1 MNKTSVLVLLLSF
14 ASQFN
19 STEAFISAESIG
31 NWFLNALT
39 NAATSIFNAIKNLA
53 TSIFNAIRD
62 LTLEL
67 ISDVFHSLS
76 SASSTFKDSANKTIS
91 ELLNVGEEGK
101 EHLPSSMQFL
111 INNMEGGP
119 LPPEYH
125 FAKAN
130 PEEEVNHL
138 RYWISIINWGL
149 IVYILISMILIAWFG
164 FIVVKNRQLERR
176 IIKMQ

>member
-1 MNKTSVLVLLLSF
+1 MNKTSVLVLLLAL

-76 SASSTFKDSANKTIS
+76 SASSTFKDSANK
-91 ELLNVGEEGK
+91 LLNVGEEGK

-119 LPPEYH
+119 LPLEYY
-125 FAKAN
+125 FANAKAN

-138 RYWISIINWGL
+138 RYWISIIKWGL
-149 IVYILISMILIAWFG
+149 VIYIIIAAILIAWFG
-164 FIVVKNRQLERR
+164 FIVARNRRLERR
-176 IIKMQ
+176 IKMQ

>member
-1 MNKTSVLVLLLSF
+1 MDKTSVFVLLVAF
-14 ASQFN
+14 TSQLG
-19 STEAFISAESIG
+19 STQALFSGESIS
-31 NWFLNALT
+31 NWVLSALNNFGEWILDGIT
-39 NAATSIFNAIKNLA
+39 DAAKAMA
-53 TSIFNAIRD
+53 MAIR
-62 LTLEL
+62 TSAIEL
-67 ISDVFHSLS
+67 SSDVFHSLS
-76 SASSTFKDSANKTIS
+76 SASSTFKDSANKM
-91 ELLNVGEEGK
+91 LNVGEEGK

-164 FIVVKNRQLERR
+164 FIVVKNRRLERR

>member
-1 MNKTSVLVLLLSF
+1 MDKTSVFVLLVAF
-14 ASQFN
+14 TSQLG
-19 STEAFISAESIG
+19 STQAFISGESIR
-31 NWFLNALT
+31 NWFLSALT
-39 NAATSIFNAIKNLA
+39 NFGEWILGGIIDAATSSFNAIIN
-53 TSIFNAIRD
+53 
-62 LTLEL
+62 
-67 ISDVFHSLS
+67 DVFHSLS
-76 SASSTFKDSANKTIS
+76 SASSTFKDSANTTIQH
-91 ELLNVGEEGK
+91 LLNVGQEGK

-111 INNMEGGP
+111 INNMEAGP

-138 RYWISIINWGL
+138 RYWISIIKWGL
-149 IVYILISMILIAWFG
+149 IVYIFISIILIAWFG

>member
-1 MNKTSVLVLLLSF
+1 MLYALFAFTL
-14 ASQFN
+14 ASQLG
-19 STEAFISAESIG
+19 STQALISGETIK

-39 NAATSIFNAIKNLA
+39 NMATSIYNAIKG
-53 TSIFNAIRD
+53 
-62 LTLEL
+62 L

-76 SASSTFKDSANKTIS
+76 SASSKFKDSANKTIS
-91 ELLNVGEEGK
+91 ELLKVGEEGK

-111 INNMEGGP
+111 INNMEAGP

-138 RYWISIINWGL
+138 RYWISIIKWGL
-149 IVYILISMILIAWFG
+149 IVYIFISIILIAWFG

>member
-1 MNKTSVLVLLLSF
+1 MLFAIFALTL

-19 STEAFISAESIG
+19 STEALISAESIG

-76 SASSTFKDSANKTIS
+76 SASSTFKDSANKM
-91 ELLNVGEEGK
+91 LNVGEEGK

-111 INNMEGGP
+111 INNMEAGP

-138 RYWISIINWGL
+138 RYWISIIKWGL

-164 FIVVKNRQLERR
+164 FIVVKNRRLERR

>member
-1 MNKTSVLVLLLSF
+1 MDKTSVLVLLLAF

-39 NAATSIFNAIKNLA
+39 NAATSIFNAIKDLA

-76 SASSTFKDSANKTIS
+76 SASSTFKDSANKM
-91 ELLNVGEEGK
+91 LNVGEEGK

-111 INNMEGGP
+111 INNMEAGP
-119 LPPEYH
+119 LPPEYY

-138 RYWISIINWGL
+138 RYWISIIKWGL

>member
-1 MNKTSVLVLLLSF
+1 MKRAFMLYALLAFTL
-14 ASQFN
+14 ASQLG
-19 STEAFISAESIG
+19 STQALISGETIK

-39 NAATSIFNAIKNLA
+39 NMATSILNVLK
-53 TSIFNAIRD
+53 D
-62 LTLEL
+62 LTCGL

-111 INNMEGGP
+111 INKMEAGP
-119 LPPEYH
+119 LPPDYY

-138 RYWISIINWGL
+138 RYWISIIKWGFIIYMCL
-149 IVYILISMILIAWFG
+149 SMILIAWFG
-164 FIVVKNRQLERR
+164 LIVARNRRLERR